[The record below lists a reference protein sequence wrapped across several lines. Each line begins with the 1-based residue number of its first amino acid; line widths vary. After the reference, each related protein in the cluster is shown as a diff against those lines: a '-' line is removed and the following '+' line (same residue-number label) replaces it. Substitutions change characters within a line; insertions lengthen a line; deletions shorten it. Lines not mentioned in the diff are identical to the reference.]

1 MNDHDNVER
10 ALARWFEAE
19 AAAPAPA
26 DRFRHAID
34 TTRARRPRS
43 AVLAGVGSAWVD
55 AGFWGSAAMK
65 TLIGVGLAAAIVV
78 VNVVGLQPSGGSGG
92 GGQSATVPP
101 SLALSPTTAPSAST
115 LGCTG
120 RPGFHPPEV
129 ALPDVGFIGLPP
141 VGETPTSPSIVEL
154 VQCYALSKGNSKPPY
169 QGGAWLFADGRLVWL
184 EYLGFHGEL
193 GSTGY
198 LEQRLTSLGV
208 ELLRDHP
215 DSAAKHPLRIAEWM
229 PAGGWA
235 DQTVRPYV
243 ARGFAICVGV
253 EAGTAGPAAR
263 PPDLTSRLGML
274 PEAAADL
281 LHDKAL
287 VPLYVGDIAY
297 IEDCPGLT
305 TAEAR
310 ELDGILDVAGLEQDE
325 RLNRSLLEYHV
336 DLDYPGRGGQRVVVY
351 FEPILPDGRYS
362 CSHCG

>member
-1 MNDHDNVER
+1 M
-10 ALARWFEAE
+10 
-19 AAAPAPA
+19 
-26 DRFRHAID
+26 
-34 TTRARRPRS
+34 RS
-43 AVLAGVGSAWVD
+43 LVG
-55 AGFWGSAAMK
+55 F
-65 TLIGVGLAAAIVV
+65 GLAAAIGVV
-78 VNVVGLQPSGGSGG
+78 VTVVGLQPTGGSGSG
-92 GGQSATVPP
+92 GPSATEPQPATEPP
-101 SLALSPTTAPSAST
+101 SLAPLRTTTPSAST

-120 RPGFHPPEV
+120 RAGVHPPGV
-129 ALPDVGFIGLPP
+129 ALPDVGFIGMPP
-141 VGETPTSPSIVEL
+141 TGVTPTSPSVVEL
-154 VQCYALSKGNSKPPY
+154 VQCYALSKDTSKPPY
-169 QGGAWLFADGRLVWL
+169 QGGAWLFADGRLVWF
-184 EYLGFHGEL
+184 EYLGFHGER

-253 EAGTAGPAAR
+253 EAGTAGRAAR

-281 LHDKAL
+281 LRDKAL

-310 ELDGILDVAGLEQDE
+310 ELDGILEVAGLKQDE
-325 RLNRSLLEYHV
+325 RLNRSLLEYHF
-336 DLDYPGRGGQRVVVY
+336 DLDDPGRGGQSVVVY